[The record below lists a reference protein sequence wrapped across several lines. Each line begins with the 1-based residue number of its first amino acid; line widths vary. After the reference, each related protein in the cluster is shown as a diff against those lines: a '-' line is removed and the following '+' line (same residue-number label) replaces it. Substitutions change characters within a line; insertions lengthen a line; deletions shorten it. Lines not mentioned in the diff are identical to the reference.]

1 HRMEAYKAVLFL
13 QKEENEP
20 GDPNPQV
27 AQTCSSLR
35 IHAHCTGTI
44 CTLTT
49 RRACTIGLL
58 IAILLLLL
66 SIGRWLIA
74 RLLIPTWLLIPAL
87 LTTVGISWR
96 RGWVIPTVLRRWLIG
111 VLGLVRIPTHDNVPL
126 SFTEYKVSGQKVAFS
141 HK

>member
-1 HRMEAYKAVLFL
+1 MEAYKAILFL

-27 AQTCSSLR
+27 AQTCSCFR
-35 IHAHCTGTI
+35 IHAHCTRTI

-49 RRACTIGLL
+49 RRACTIRLL

-74 RLLIPTWLLIPAL
+74 RLLVAALLLIPTL
-87 LTTVGISWR
+87 LTTIGISWW
-96 RGWVIPTVLRRWLIG
+96 RGRVIRTVLARWLIG
-111 VLGLVRIPTHDNVPL
+111 VLGLIRV
-126 SFTEYKVSGQKVAFS
+126 
-141 HK
+141 

>member
-1 HRMEAYKAVLFL
+1 MEAYKAILFL

-20 GDPNPQV
+20 GNPNSQV
-27 AQTCSSLR
+27 AQTCSGLW
-35 IHAHCTGTI
+35 IHVHCTGTK

-49 RRACTIGLL
+49 HRACTVRLL

-74 RLLIPTWLLIPAL
+74 RLLIPAWLLIPAL

-111 VLGLVRIPTHDNVPL
+111 VLGLIRIIAHDNVPL
-126 SFTEYKVSGQKVAFS
+126 SFTEYK
-141 HK
+141 

>member
-1 HRMEAYKAVLFL
+1 MEAYKAVLFL

-27 AQTCSSLR
+27 AQTCSCLR

-49 RRACTIGLL
+49 RRACTIRLL

-66 SIGRWLIA
+66 SIRRWLVA
-74 RLLIPTWLLIPAL
+74 RLLIPAWLLIATRLLVAALLLISTL
-87 LTTVGISWR
+87 LTTIGISWR
-96 RGWVIPTVLRRWLIG
+96 RCRAIPTVLAWWLIG
-111 VLGLVRIPTHDNVPL
+111 VLGL
-126 SFTEYKVSGQKVAFS
+126 
-141 HK
+141 